1 LDNMVKIYGLVST
14 RLFKVSGRD
23 VSSHLLRKD
32 QEMKK
37 FLMIV
42 AVATVALLADSQ
54 LASARRGGCG
64 GGGRGGRHGGC
75 GGGGGGC
82 GGYMMGGCGMGGCG
96 MGYGGYAMGGCSTCG
111 GGYVMGGGACSG
123 GVCSIGGATSALAL
137 LSGSTEATLIVNLP
151 EDATLT
157 IDGEATT
164 STSAQRVFVSPALE
178 QGKEYEY
185 TLKAQVVRDG
195 KPQIAT
201 AKVTV
206 RPGETSQVEL
216 KVPAAGV
223 AAQ

>member
-1 LDNMVKIYGLVST
+1 
-14 RLFKVSGRD
+14 
-23 VSSHLLRKD
+23 
-32 QEMKK
+32 MKK

-75 GGGGGGC
+75 GGGC
-82 GGYMMGGCGMGGCG
+82 GGSMMGGCGMGGCG
-96 MGYGGYAMGGCSTCG
+96 MGGCGMGGGYAMGGCATCG
-111 GGYVMGGGACSG
+111 GGYVMGGGACPG
-123 GVCSIGGATSALAL
+123 GVCSIGGGATSALAL
-137 LSGSTEATLIVNLP
+137 LGSSTEATLIVNLP

-164 STSAQRVFVSPALE
+164 STSAQRVFVTPTLE